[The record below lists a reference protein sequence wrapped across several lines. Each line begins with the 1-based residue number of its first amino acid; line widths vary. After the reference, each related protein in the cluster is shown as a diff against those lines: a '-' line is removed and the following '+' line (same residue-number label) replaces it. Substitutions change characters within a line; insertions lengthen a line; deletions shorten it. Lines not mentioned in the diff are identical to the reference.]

1 MVRELQIW
9 ARLTHKNVL
18 PLLGYTTD
26 GGLFYLSL
34 ITEWMSNGTIMQYMK
49 AEREK
54 PVDVLY
60 MVCNE
65 CRASHSR
72 FDLKLLLG
80 KGDSV
85 RAWVPP
91 HTEHSSLR
99 YEVGTSL

>member
-34 ITEWMSNGTIMQYMK
+34 ITEWMSYGTIMQYMK

-54 PVDVLY
+54 PVDVSY

-72 FDLKLLLG
+72 FDLNF
-80 KGDSV
+80 
-85 RAWVPP
+85 
-91 HTEHSSLR
+91 
-99 YEVGTSL
+99 Y